1 MEPREIHE
9 RVMEYALR
17 GIKLYQY
24 LRKQKDDVAWTLG
37 KQYLRSAT
45 SIGANLAEAHGG
57 ESRAD
62 FVHKCA
68 IAQKEARES
77 KYWLKLML
85 RAKIVSEKRL
95 QPLLRETEEIL
106 AIVTTIIVNTKSKN
120 T

>member
-1 MEPREIHE
+1 
-9 RVMEYALR
+9 MEYGLR

-45 SIGANLAEAHGG
+45 SIGANLAEAHAG

-68 IAQKEARES
+68 IAQKEVRES
-77 KYWLKLML
+77 KYWLNLML
-85 RAKIVSEKRL
+85 MAKVIPEKRL
-95 QPLLRETEEIL
+95 QSLLRETEEIL
-106 AIVTTIIVNTKSKN
+106 AVVTAIIVSAKSKKP
-120 T
+120 